1 MEKKETI
8 KVHPINTPL
17 GTMIAAATEKG
28 ICLLVFDDYLKLKP
42 TLNNLSK
49 SLKAELEAGKN
60 QYHTLLQS
68 QLDEYF
74 TGKREIFDIPLV
86 FSGTNFQ
93 NKVWS
98 NLLEIPYGQ
107 TVSYAQQAEQAGKPS
122 AVRAVANAIGNNR
135 FTIIAPCHRVIASNG
150 KLTGY
155 AGGLWRKTELLQLEK
170 SVSLN
175 KTEHL

>member
-8 KVHPINTPL
+8 KVHTVNTPL
-17 GTMIAAATEKG
+17 GTMIAATTENG
-28 ICLLVFDDYLKLKP
+28 ICLLVFEDYSKLKP

-49 SLKAELEAGKN
+49 SLKAELETGKN
-60 QYHTLLQS
+60 QYHTILQA

-74 TGKREIFDIPLV
+74 TGKRKIFDIPLV
-86 FSGTNFQ
+86 FSGTDFQ
-93 NKVWS
+93 NKVWQ
-98 NLLEIPYGQ
+98 NLLEIPYGK
-107 TVSYAQQAEQAGKPS
+107 TVTYAQQAEKIGNSS

-135 FTIIAPCHRVIASNG
+135 FTIIAPCHRVIGSNG

-155 AGGLWRKTELLQLEK
+155 AGGIWRKAELLQLEE

-175 KTEHL
+175 R